1 PTFSHCIT
9 LQVKRR
15 ERNTMEKFS
24 SIWKN
29 TSWPGDGDDFHYITQ
44 RSQKFTFLNHQIS
57 TQLMPL
63 TVVLHGPAGV
73 GKTTLAKKWMLDWT
87 QDHIMMT
94 FNSTFYLS
102 CKELNHK
109 GACTFAE
116 LISESWP
123 DLQDAIPEILAQAQK
138 ILFIIDGFDEL
149 RVPPGALIHDICGDW
164 RKQKP
169 VPILLGSLL
178 KRKMLPKATLL
189 ITTRPGA
196 LRELRLLVE
205 QPLFIEIEG
214 FLELDRKAYFLKHF
228 AEEAQAL
235 RAFDSMRSNAA
246 LFHMGAAPAVCWIV
260 CTCLRLQM
268 EKGEDP
274 APTCQTT
281 TSLFL
286 RFLCSQ
292 FTPAPGSCPSQGL
305 QAPVEALCLLA
316 AEGVWT
322 QTSVFDGEDLERLG
336 VKESAL
342 HPFLDRNILQKG
354 KDCEGCYSFIH
365 LSVQQFLAALFY
377 VLEREE
383 EEEDGDSHGWDIG
396 DVQKLL
402 SKEERLKNPTLAHVG
417 HFLFGLLNEKRA
429 RELETTFG
437 CRVSLEVKQEL
448 LECRIKSNEGKPFSS
463 AMDMKEFLY
472 CLYESQEEQLVKD
485 AMTGIKEISIHL
497 TNTFEMM
504 QSSFCLKHCENLQKI
519 SLQVEKGLFLEND
532 TASESDTWVERSQR
546 DHRSLHL
553 WTDLCSVFSS
563 NKNLSF
569 LDVSQ
574 SFLSHSSVRILC
586 EQITH
591 VTCPLQ
597 KVVIKNISPADAYR
611 DLCLAFI
618 GKKTLTHLILEG
630 DVHGDKMLLLLLCET
645 LKHSR
650 CNLQY
655 LRLGS
660 CSDTT
665 KQRDD
670 LSSGLKINQS
680 LRCLDLTASELLD
693 EGVKLLCTT
702 LRHPRCFLQKLS
714 LEDCHLTEACCK
726 ELSSTLIVNQRLTHL
741 CLANNNLG
749 DGGVKLLCEGLSYPE
764 CQLQTLVL
772 WHCNI
777 TRHGCKLISKL
788 LQGDSSL
795 TNLDLGLNPIATG
808 LWFLCEALKKPNC
821 NLKYLGLWGCSITPF
836 CCQDLASAL
845 ISNQRLETLDL
856 GQNIL
861 GRNGIMMLFEA
872 LKQNDGPLKTLRLK
886 IDESSVEIQKLLED
900 VKDSNPKLTIE
911 CTGARTTRSSCCDFL
926 S

>member
-1 PTFSHCIT
+1 VTIIGTPAFSHCIT

-109 GACTFAE
+109 GA
-116 LISESWP
+116 
-123 DLQDAIPEILAQAQK
+123 
-138 ILFIIDGFDEL
+138 DG
-149 RVPPGALIHDICGDW
+149 H
-164 RKQKP
+164 
-169 VPILLGSLL
+169 
-178 KRKMLPKATLL
+178 
-189 ITTRPGA
+189 
-196 LRELRLLVE
+196 
-205 QPLFIEIEG
+205 
-214 FLELDRKAYFLKHF
+214 
-228 AEEAQAL
+228 
-235 RAFDSMRSNAA
+235 
-246 LFHMGAAPAVCWIV
+246 
-260 CTCLRLQM
+260 
-268 EKGEDP
+268 
-274 APTCQTT
+274 
-281 TSLFL
+281 
-286 RFLCSQ
+286 
-292 FTPAPGSCPSQGL
+292 
-305 QAPVEALCLLA
+305 
-316 AEGVWT
+316 EGV
-322 QTSVFDGEDLERLG
+322 F
-336 VKESAL
+336 
-342 HPFLDRNILQKG
+342 
-354 KDCEGCYSFIH
+354 
-365 LSVQQFLAALFY
+365 
-377 VLEREE
+377 
-383 EEEDGDSHGWDIG
+383 
-396 DVQKLL
+396 
-402 SKEERLKNPTLAHVG
+402 
-417 HFLFGLLNEKRA
+417 
-429 RELETTFG
+429 
-437 CRVSLEVKQEL
+437 
-448 LECRIKSNEGKPFSS
+448 
-463 AMDMKEFLY
+463 
-472 CLYESQEEQLVKD
+472 EEQLVKD

-504 QSSFCLKHCENLQKI
+504 QSSFCLKHCQNLQKI
-519 SLQVEKGLFLEND
+519 SLQVEKGLFLENN
-532 TASESDTWVERSQR
+532 TASESDTWVERSQC
-546 DHRSLHL
+546 DHHSLRL

-591 VTCPLQ
+591 VICPLQ
-597 KVVIKNISPADAYR
+597 KVVTPHVESLLFIFPRIKNISPADAYR

-670 LSSGLKINQS
+670 LSLGLEINQS

-749 DGGVKLLCEGLSYPE
+749 DGGVKLLCEGLGYPE

-821 NLKYLGLWGCSITPF
+821 KLKYLGLWGCSITPF

-861 GRNGIMMLFEA
+861 GKNGIMMLFEA

-886 IDESSVEIQKLLED
+886 IDESSVEIQKLLDD

>member
-1 PTFSHCIT
+1 
-9 LQVKRR
+9 
-15 ERNTMEKFS
+15 
-24 SIWKN
+24 
-29 TSWPGDGDDFHYITQ
+29 
-44 RSQKFTFLNHQIS
+44 
-57 TQLMPL
+57 MPL

-73 GKTTLAKKWMLDWT
+73 GKTTLAKKWMVDWT
-87 QDHIMMT
+87 QDNHAKT

-109 GACTFAE
+109 GECSFAD
-116 LISESWP
+116 LLSKNWP
-123 DLQDAIPEILAQAQK
+123 DLQDAVPEILTQAQK
-138 ILFIIDGFDEL
+138 ILFIIDGFEEL
-149 RVPPGALIHDICGDW
+149 RVPSEALIHDMCCDW
-164 RKQKP
+164 QKQKP
-169 VPILLGSLL
+169 VPVLLGSLL

-196 LRELRLLVE
+196 LRELGLLVE
-205 QPLFIEIEG
+205 QPFFIEIEG

-228 AEEAQAL
+228 EEEAQAL
-235 RAFDSMRSNAA
+235 RAFDLMKSNAA
-246 LFHMGAAPAVCWIV
+246 LFHLGSAPAVCWIV
-260 CTCLRLQM
+260 CTCMKLQM

-274 APTCQTT
+274 APTCQTI

-286 RFLCSQ
+286 HFLCSQ
-292 FTPAPGSCPSQGL
+292 FTSPPGSCPGPFL
-305 QAPVEALCLLA
+305 QVPVTALCLLA
-316 AEGVWT
+316 AEGIWT
-322 QTSVFDGEDLERLG
+322 QTSMFDGEDLERLG
-336 VKESAL
+336 VKESDF
-342 HPFLDRNILQKG
+342 HPFLDKNILQKG

-383 EEEDGDSHGWDIG
+383 EEDGDSCRWDIG
-396 DVQKLL
+396 GVQKLL
-402 SKEERLKNPTLAHVG
+402 SKEERLKNPSLTHVG
-417 HFLFGLLNEKRA
+417 YFLFGLLNEKRA
-429 RELETTFG
+429 GELETTFG
-437 CRVSLEVKQEL
+437 CQVSRKVKQEL
-448 LECRIKSNEGKPFSS
+448 LEFRVKSNKNKRLSS
-463 AMDMKEFLY
+463 VTDMKEVLY
-472 CLYESQEEQLVKD
+472 CLYESQEEQLVKN
-485 AMTGIKEISIHL
+485 AMSYVKEISIHL

-519 SLQVEKGLFLEND
+519 SLQVEKGIFLEND
-532 TASESDTWVERSQR
+532 TESELDAQVERSQC
-546 DHRSLHL
+546 DHRSLPL

-586 EQITH
+586 EQITR
-591 VTCPLQ
+591 VTCHLQ
-597 KVVIKNISPADAYR
+597 KVVIKNISPSDAYR

-630 DVHGDKMLLLLLCET
+630 DVHTDKMLLLLLCEM

-660 CSDTT
+660 CCDAAQ
-665 KQRDD
+665 KWDD
-670 LSSGLKINQS
+670 SSLALGINQS

-702 LRHPRCFLQKLS
+702 LRHPKCFLQKLS
-714 LEDCHLTEACCK
+714 LENCHLTEACCK
-726 ELSSTLIVNQRLTHL
+726 ELSSTLIVNQRLTYL
-741 CLANNNLG
+741 CLANNKLG

-777 TRHGCKLISKL
+777 TRRGCKLISKL

-821 NLKYLGLWGCSITPF
+821 NLKYLGLWGCSITPS
-836 CCQDLASAL
+836 CCQGLASAL

-856 GQNIL
+856 GQNVL
-861 GRNGIMMLFEA
+861 GKNGIMMLFEA

-886 IDESSVEIQKLLED
+886 VDESSVEVQKLLKD

-911 CTGARTTRSSCCDFL
+911 CNNARTTRSSCCDFF